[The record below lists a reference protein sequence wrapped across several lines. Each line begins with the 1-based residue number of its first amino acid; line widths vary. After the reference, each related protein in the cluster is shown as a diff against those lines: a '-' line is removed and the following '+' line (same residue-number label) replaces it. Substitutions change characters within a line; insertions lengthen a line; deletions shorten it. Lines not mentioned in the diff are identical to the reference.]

1 MVHFQRDSLR
11 TLSAAAQKCADQSR
25 DWKVAEPY
33 AFSRKHCCVDKVRW
47 PEECSAK
54 RQTGILSVADARRMA
69 LFTWLREM
77 FRRVPDKERVAQFC
91 AGRSPES
98 DDVFLSDLGPTI
110 DPETQRIAL
119 AVRKAVGRVGSVGAE
134 WIRASDAYPD
144 QLSLLPIWESMDW
157 VIFVMELE
165 EALDTQF
172 TDREL
177 ERVRVVPRV
186 TVAELVAGIRQV
198 LAARKVDYIAIAPP
212 VS

>member
-11 TLSAAAQKCADQSR
+11 TLSAAAQKCDDQSR

-47 PEECSAK
+47 PEECSAQ
-54 RQTGILSVADARRMA
+54 RQTGILSAGEARLPMFKWVRK
-69 LFTWLREM
+69 M
-77 FRRVPDKERVAQFC
+77 FRPVPDEERVAQFC

-110 DPETQRIAL
+110 DPETQRIGL

-157 VIFVMELE
+157 MIFVMELE

-172 TDREL
+172 NDKEF